1 MSRSCCRFCCC
12 LRPRVK
18 APSNYLSCSSCS
30 GHFVNLHTFGVHF
43 WFKSGLRPDRAFLLL
58 LLSSLLLLLMLWLLL
73 SFFTHERT
81 VRICLIL
88 ISELILQISP
98 FNVSVS
104 ASADDNNDND
114 FLQRSDVVANIS
126 KVSYFAF
133 EFVLKV
139 TVQK

>member
-1 MSRSCCRFCCC
+1 M
-12 LRPRVK
+12 
-18 APSNYLSCSSCS
+18 
-30 GHFVNLHTFGVHF
+30 
-43 WFKSGLRPDRAFLLL
+43 LL
-58 LLSSLLLLLMLWLLL
+58 LLL
-73 SFFTHERT
+73 SFFTHEKT
-81 VRICLIL
+81 ERICLIL

-126 KVSYFAF
+126 KVSYLAF